1 MKAKKDKVVKY
12 AGGGAAAAAAAAG
25 TAAATGG
32 MSAIGGAIQL
42 GLGAAQTAYGLY
54 SAQKANREFQRA
66 MAAAPSLETPGQ
78 FYENY
83 RNAYDAEIARM
94 ETDAIQSN
102 LATSVQALQGAGGR
116 ALVGGLSS
124 AARTAQDAQNRMLA
138 QERAMRMQAG
148 QQLAVAEEREIGRKE
163 ARSVRQQQYANQAY
177 QAAMGNIGA
186 GIASAAEG
194 AMYTDFSKLKPKK
207 KGALGDAKPADALGK
222 IDVKSTQALQEKLD
236 IGDVQLQA
244 IQAAEE
250 AEVAEDFIGN
260 LANIAD
266 DRMMQEAKDQKAGI
280 LPRLNTRFQGAK
292 AMRQTKVGET
302 ALGSDAVQ
310 ATAKQ
315 FSPFGQNITTPEA
328 SLAPIDLTPP
338 ATLNRLQF
346 GQPAGSAVPK
356 YMRDQQELDRIQNI
370 ARMSSM
376 YKGLKYFEFGGMMT
390 QGAFNHN
397 TNPIDLVQN
406 GQKVGEAT
414 GGEFIVNPNQAA
426 AIAKESSYARKLFK
440 RFEKNAKK
448 KK

>member
-12 AGGGAAAAAAAAG
+12 AVGGAAAAAATSAAKM
-25 TAAATGG
+25 A
-32 MSAIGGAIQL
+32 AIGGGIQL

-54 SAQKANREFQRA
+54 SAQKAKREFQRA

-148 QQLAVAEEREIGRKE
+148 QQLATAEEREIGRKE
-163 ARSVRQQQYANQAY
+163 ARSVRQQEYANQAY

-186 GIASAAEG
+186 GVGTAAEG
-194 AMYTDFSKLKPKK
+194 AMYLFGNRKSKNKK
-207 KGALGDAKPADALGK
+207 DGEGSLNK
-222 IDVKSTQALQEKLD
+222 
-236 IGDVQLQA
+236 
-244 IQAAEE
+244 
-250 AEVAEDFIGN
+250 
-260 LANIAD
+260 
-266 DRMMQEAKDQKAGI
+266 AKDGLKD
-280 LPRLNTRFQGAK
+280 LT
-292 AMRQTKVGET
+292 TKQEESTTAPIKPVFET
-302 ALGSDAVQ
+302 PS
-310 ATAKQ
+310 Q
-315 FSPFGQNITTPEA
+315 FEA
-328 SLAPIDLTPP
+328 LAPV
-338 ATLNRLQF
+338 Q
-346 GQPAGSAVPK
+346 GSAIPK
-356 YMRDQQELDRIQNI
+356 DVRDQQVLDEEMARIQKLTDM
-370 ARMSSM
+370 ASL
-376 YKGLKYFEFGGMMT
+376 YKGLKYFQSGGMMT

>member
-54 SAQKANREFQRA
+54 SAQKAKREFQRA

-148 QQLAVAEEREIGRKE
+148 QQLAIAEEREIGRKE

-207 KGALGDAKPADALGK
+207 K
-222 IDVKSTQALQEKLD
+222 
-236 IGDVQLQA
+236 
-244 IQAAEE
+244 
-250 AEVAEDFIGN
+250 EDGEG
-260 LANIAD
+260 LLSK
-266 DRMMQEAKDQKAGI
+266 AKDGLKD
-280 LPRLNTRFQGAK
+280 L
-292 AMRQTKVGET
+292 
-302 ALGSDAVQ
+302 
-310 ATAKQ
+310 TAKQ
-315 FSPFGQNITTPEA
+315 EEPTPAPIKPVFESPSQFEA
-328 SLAPIDLTPP
+328 LAPV
-338 ATLNRLQF
+338 Q
-346 GQPAGSAVPK
+346 GSAIPK
-356 YMRDQQELDRIQNI
+356 DVRDQQILDEEMARIQKLTDM
-370 ARMSSM
+370 ASL
-376 YKGLKYFEFGGMMT
+376 YKGLKYFQSGGMMT

>member
-1 MKAKKDKVVKY
+1 MADP
-12 AGGGAAAAAAAAG
+12 GSAAAAVAGKVAAA
-25 TAAATGG
+25 GG

-54 SAQKANREFQRA
+54 SAQKAKREFQRA

-148 QQLAVAEEREIGRKE
+148 QQLAIAEEREIGRKE
-163 ARSVRQQQYANQAY
+163 ARSVRQQEYANQAY

-207 KGALGDAKPADALGK
+207 K
-222 IDVKSTQALQEKLD
+222 
-236 IGDVQLQA
+236 
-244 IQAAEE
+244 E
-250 AEVAEDFIGN
+250 AGEG
-260 LANIAD
+260 LLSK
-266 DRMMQEAKDQKAGI
+266 AKDG
-280 LPRLNTRFQGAK
+280 L
-292 AMRQTKVGET
+292 
-302 ALGSDAVQ
+302 SDASSFVKDKFKDF
-310 ATAKQ
+310 TTKQ
-315 FSPFGQNITTPEA
+315 EEPTPAPIKPVFESPSQFEA
-328 SLAPIDLTPP
+328 LAPV
-338 ATLNRLQF
+338 Q
-346 GQPAGSAVPK
+346 GSAIPK
-356 YMRDQQELDRIQNI
+356 DVRDQQILDEEMARIQKLTDM
-370 ARMSSM
+370 ASL
-376 YKGLKYFEFGGMMT
+376 YKGLKYFQSGGMMT

-414 GGEFIVNPNQAA
+414 GGEFIVNPSQAA

>member
-12 AGGGAAAAAAAAG
+12 AGGGAAAAAATAG

-32 MSAIGGAIQL
+32 MAAIGGAIQL

-54 SAQKANREFQRA
+54 SAQKAKREFQRA

-207 KGALGDAKPADALGK
+207 K
-222 IDVKSTQALQEKLD
+222 
-236 IGDVQLQA
+236 
-244 IQAAEE
+244 
-250 AEVAEDFIGN
+250 EDGEG
-260 LANIAD
+260 LLSK
-266 DRMMQEAKDQKAGI
+266 AKDGLKDVTTKQKEPTPAPIKPVFETPSQFEALAPVQGSAIPKNVRDEQI
-280 LPRLNTRFQGAK
+280 LDEEMARIQKLTD
-292 AMRQTKVGET
+292 M
-302 ALGSDAVQ
+302 
-310 ATAKQ
+310 
-315 FSPFGQNITTPEA
+315 A
-328 SLAPIDLTPP
+328 SL
-338 ATLNRLQF
+338 
-346 GQPAGSAVPK
+346 
-356 YMRDQQELDRIQNI
+356 
-370 ARMSSM
+370 
-376 YKGLKYFEFGGMMT
+376 YKGLKYFQSGGMMT

-414 GGEFIVNPNQAA
+414 GGEFIVNPSQAA

>member
-54 SAQKANREFQRA
+54 SAQKAKREFQRA

-148 QQLAVAEEREIGRKE
+148 QQLAIAEEREIGRKE

-207 KGALGDAKPADALGK
+207 K
-222 IDVKSTQALQEKLD
+222 
-236 IGDVQLQA
+236 
-244 IQAAEE
+244 
-250 AEVAEDFIGN
+250 EDGEG
-260 LANIAD
+260 LLSK
-266 DRMMQEAKDQKAGI
+266 AKDGLKD
-280 LPRLNTRFQGAK
+280 L
-292 AMRQTKVGET
+292 TKKQEEPTPAPIKPVFET
-302 ALGSDAVQ
+302 PS
-310 ATAKQ
+310 Q
-315 FSPFGQNITTPEA
+315 FEA
-328 SLAPIDLTPP
+328 LAPV
-338 ATLNRLQF
+338 Q
-346 GQPAGSAVPK
+346 GSAIPK
-356 YMRDQQELDRIQNI
+356 DVRDQQILDEEMARIQKLTDM
-370 ARMSSM
+370 ASL
-376 YKGLKYFEFGGMMT
+376 YKGLKYFQSGGMMT

-414 GGEFIVNPNQAA
+414 GGEFIVNPSQAA